1 MTGLIDGAA
10 RGAIATMKDK
20 LFFER
25 DANAY
30 AGLNRIVPADKVIP
44 LPNGQSFAVG
54 QWLHGQLAW
63 ILNNVNA
70 NIVLGRGAVLGIV
83 PGSTTPDS
91 LVTGNVI
98 RFNLVVG
105 GVTLNIDLREDVI
118 VVWQWR
124 CTRTPCPA
132 IP

>member
-1 MTGLIDGAA
+1 
-10 RGAIATMKDK
+10 
-20 LFFER
+20 
-25 DANAY
+25 
-30 AGLNRIVPADKVIP
+30 
-44 LPNGQSFAVG
+44 
-54 QWLHGQLAW
+54 
-63 ILNNVNA
+63 
-70 NIVLGRGAVLGIV
+70 
-83 PGSTTPDS
+83 